1 MQLLTHENPRVA
13 FCCQGDF
20 LFFFFSVLLEEE
32 VTGDAAVENSV

>member
-13 FCCQGDF
+13 FLLPRRF
-20 LFFFFSVLLEEE
+20 SFFSVLLEEE